1 MVKKW
6 EQVRIEQE
14 DKLLKIEEHKLKETN
29 NETIEKISRENRAMD
44 DIEAYIKYK
53 MESLEELTEFW
64 INKYETES
72 EQYDSDIHAT
82 KEQISDINTK
92 NDELRDIYDGRQK
105 EMDEYYEVKRRQ
117 KAAFD
122 LANLQWHSS
131 VRIQAWWRGTMVRK
145 GFGRFRRKKGK
156 KGKGKGKK
164 K

>member
-14 DKLLKIEEHKLKETN
+14 DKILKIEENKLKETH

-44 DIEAYIKYK
+44 EIEAYIKYK

-72 EQYDSDIHAT
+72 EQLDNEIHAT
-82 KEQISDINTK
+82 KEKISDIK
-92 NDELRDIYDGRQK
+92 MKSDELKDIYDVRQK
-105 EMDEYYEVKRRQ
+105 EMDEYYEIKRMQ
-117 KAAFD
+117 KEALD
-122 LANLQWHSS
+122 LANLQWQSA
-131 VRIQAWWRGTMVRK
+131 VRIQSWWRGLMVRK

-156 KGKGKGKK
+156 KGKGKKK
-164 K
+164 